1 MERIYYSRQYYNQ
14 IKRKQYKKF
23 LEEDNI
29 KTGSIEDNKINDN
42 NIKNNS
48 YGSSEI
54 NNANEGLNKE
64 NTNVSECVEACHESV
79 NSCEIA
85 TDQVEPLTEQISVTP
100 NVITPE
106 PAFVKIPVVLAETNT
121 TILVEA
127 TITLGQ
133 AVMEIKRIKNNV
145 FLTESR
151 IISFCQDDPLGTGII
166 FIAGFIRKN
175 IEYTTQTCTVAGT
188 PNTCGDIRH
197 CTVEVPFNF
206 TTRITFLRPP
216 IFIENSTLSE
226 LEFFTDELQGCNV
239 CSGPAI
245 GRNPCN
251 QSSFVTEFFN
261 EKPFTELIRADIA
274 EVNIHT
280 GPALNGRIP
289 IELMFTQL
297 TEKVVVNLTLKVLQ
311 KQQVRVTEIEL

>member
-1 MERIYYSRQYYNQ
+1 MIRIYYSRQYYNQ
-14 IKRKQYKKF
+14 IKRKQYKEF
-23 LEEDNI
+23 LKEDNI

-48 YGSSEI
+48 YGSLEI
-54 NNANEGLNKE
+54 NNDNEGVNKE
-64 NTNVSECVEACHESV
+64 NTNVSEYIEACRESV

-85 TDQVEPLTEQISVTP
+85 TDQVESRTEQISVTP
-100 NVITPE
+100 TVITPG
-106 PAFVKIPVVLAETNT
+106 PVFVKIPVVLAEPNT

-127 TITLGQ
+127 TITLDQ

-151 IISFCQDDPLGTGII
+151 IISFCQDNPLGTGII

-188 PNTCGDIRH
+188 PNAFGDIRH

-216 IFIENSTLSE
+216 IFIENSTTSE

-239 CSGPAI
+239 CSEPAI
-245 GRNPCN
+245 GCNPCN

-261 EKPFTELIRADIA
+261 ERPFTELVRADIA

-280 GPALNGRIP
+280 GPTFNGRIP
-289 IELMFTQL
+289 IELMFTQI

-311 KQQVRVTEIEL
+311 KQQVRVTTIEL